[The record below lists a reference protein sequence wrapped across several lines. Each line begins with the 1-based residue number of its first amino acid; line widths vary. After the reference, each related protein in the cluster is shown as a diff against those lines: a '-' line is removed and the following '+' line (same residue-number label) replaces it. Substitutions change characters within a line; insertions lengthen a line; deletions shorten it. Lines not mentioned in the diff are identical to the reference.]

1 VGEVSLIRVGT
12 RGSPLALVQT
22 ALVEAALAEAGCTT
36 ERTTLRTTG
45 DVIRDVPL
53 EHIGTTAIFTREL
66 DDALL
71 DGRIDAAVHSLKDLP
86 TRLPEG
92 VIVAAVGPRENPAD
106 VFVSTRFDWQDVPV
120 GAVVA
125 TSSVRRRAELL
136 RARPDLEVVSIRGN
150 IDTRLEILEAT
161 PSLAGTVL
169 AAAGLIRLSLQDRI
183 RQYFMPEVILPAPG
197 QGAVA
202 VTVREADHD
211 TLTAV
216 RCFHDAQVAAAV
228 QAERSLLRALDGGC
242 QVPIGALAQA
252 QPEGEG
258 WRVEL
263 RARVVSLDGRQM
275 VDEVDGATID
285 ADEGAETLGLNLAD
299 RMRRL
304 GAESILRDVRA
315 APSEEV

>member
-1 VGEVSLIRVGT
+1 MGEVSLIRVGT

-136 RARPDLEVVSIRGN
+136 RARPDLEIVSIRGN

-211 TLTAV
+211 TLMAA
-216 RCFHDAQVAAAV
+216 RCFHDAQVAVAV